1 MNENTNEEKK
11 EEKKVS
17 ENKGKEIITNNP
29 NPIPPK
35 QTKNNKDIKKKLMRM
50 MLIVVGVLVI
60 ILIIILITSLFGSRE
75 KSYEEI
81 ETDLKKAAIEYY
93 KVQSGLLPRE
103 EGETITVR
111 AKTLADAGYM
121 EPLSELREEEN
132 CSGRVEVTKVGDN
145 IIYTPYLDCEDN
157 YTTKELYKAVLEQG
171 IVTSGNGLYDLNG
184 EKVYRGDNVNNY
196 VQLDNELFRIVKVTS
211 DNKLLLILN
220 EMDSTLST
228 YYDDRYNQDRLF
240 NSGFN
245 DYRVSRINEYLDNL
259 YNNKLD
265 ISLLSKNDKEK
276 LTNFNLCIGK
286 RTPTET
292 VNNNS
297 IECSDV
303 LENQMIGLLTASD
316 YMNAS
321 LDTNCKTTTDRSC
334 QNYNYLRL
342 RNIEWWLV
350 TGNSLNNYESYVVK
364 SNGYI
369 EENTASGY
377 KKIRP
382 TIMLNNNVMIKSGDG
397 SASNPFILK

>member
-1 MNENTNEEKK
+1 MN
-11 EEKKVS
+11 
-17 ENKGKEIITNNP
+17 ENKGKEIISNTNQP
-29 NPIPPK
+29 ESPK
-35 QTKNNKDIKKKLMRM
+35 PVKDNKEMKKKLMRM
-50 MLIVVGVLVI
+50 MLIVVGILVVF
-60 ILIIILITSLFGSRE
+60 LIIILIFSFLGSGN

-81 ETDLKKAAIEYY
+81 EQDLKNAAIEYY
-93 KVQSGLLPRE
+93 EVQSGLLPRE

-111 AKTLADAGYM
+111 ANTLADAELM
-121 EPLSELREEEN
+121 KPLSELREGEN

-145 IIYTPYLDCEDN
+145 IIYTPYLECGDN

-184 EKVYRGDNVNNY
+184 EKVYRGDDVNNY
-196 VQLDNELFRIVKVTS
+196 VSLDNAIYRIVKVTP

-220 EMDSTLST
+220 EVDSTLSS
-228 YYDDRYNQDRLF
+228 YYDDRYNPTKRF

-245 DYRVSRINEYLDNL
+245 DYRISRIKEFLDDL
-259 YNNKLD
+259 YSSKND
-265 ISLLSKNDKEK
+265 IKILSKNDKEK
-276 LTNFNLCIGK
+276 LASFNLCIGK
-286 RTPTET
+286 RNATET
-292 VNNNS
+292 NNTNA

-321 LDTNCKTTTDRSC
+321 LDANCKATTDKSC

-342 RNIEWWLV
+342 KETEWWLL
-350 TGNSLNNYESYVVK
+350 TGNAANDYEAYIVK

-369 EENTASGY
+369 DINTTSGY

-382 TIMLNNNVMIKSGDG
+382 TIMLNNNVMIKSGNG

>member
-1 MNENTNEEKK
+1 MN
-11 EEKKVS
+11 
-17 ENKGKEIITNNP
+17 ENKGKEIISNTNQP
-29 NPIPPK
+29 ESPK
-35 QTKNNKDIKKKLMRM
+35 PVKDNKEMKKKLMRM
-50 MLIVVGVLVI
+50 MLIVVGILVVF
-60 ILIIILITSLFGSRE
+60 LIIILIFSFLGSGN

-81 ETDLKKAAIEYY
+81 EQDLKNAAIEYY
-93 KVQSGLLPRE
+93 EVQSGLLPRE

-111 AKTLADAGYM
+111 ANTLADAELM
-121 EPLSELREEEN
+121 KPLSELREGEN

-145 IIYTPYLDCEDN
+145 IVYTPYLDCGDN

-184 EKVYRGDNVNNY
+184 EKVYRGDDVNNY
-196 VQLDNELFRIVKVTS
+196 VSLDNAIYRIVKVTP

-220 EMDSTLST
+220 EVDSTLSS
-228 YYDDRYNQDRLF
+228 YYDDRYNPAKRF

-245 DYRVSRINEYLDNL
+245 DYRISRIKEFLDDL
-259 YNNKLD
+259 YSSKND
-265 ISLLSKNDKEK
+265 IKILSKNDKEK
-276 LTNFNLCIGK
+276 LASFNLCIGK
-286 RTPTET
+286 RNATET
-292 VNNNS
+292 NNTNA

-321 LDTNCKTTTDRSC
+321 LDANCKATTDKSC

-342 RNIEWWLV
+342 KETEWWLL
-350 TGNSLNNYESYVVK
+350 TGNAANDYEAYIVK

-369 EENTASGY
+369 DINTTSGY

-382 TIMLNNNVMIKSGDG
+382 TIMLNNNVMIKSGNG

>member
-1 MNENTNEEKK
+1 MN
-11 EEKKVS
+11 
-17 ENKGKEIITNNP
+17 ENKGKEIISNTNQP
-29 NPIPPK
+29 ESPK
-35 QTKNNKDIKKKLMRM
+35 PVKDNKEMKKKLMRM
-50 MLIVVGVLVI
+50 MLIVVGILVVF
-60 ILIIILITSLFGSRE
+60 LIIILIFSFLGSGN

-81 ETDLKKAAIEYY
+81 EQDLKNAAIEYY
-93 KVQSGLLPRE
+93 EVQSGLLPRE

-111 AKTLADAGYM
+111 ANTLADAELM
-121 EPLSELREEEN
+121 KPLSELREGEN

-145 IIYTPYLDCEDN
+145 IICTPYLECGDN

-184 EKVYRGDNVNNY
+184 EKVYRGDDVNNY
-196 VQLDNELFRIVKVTS
+196 VSLDNAIYRIVKVTP

-220 EMDSTLST
+220 EVDSTLSS
-228 YYDDRYNQDRLF
+228 YYDDRYNPAKRF

-245 DYRVSRINEYLDNL
+245 DYRISRIKEFLDDL
-259 YNNKLD
+259 YSSKND
-265 ISLLSKNDKEK
+265 IKILSKNDKEK
-276 LTNFNLCIGK
+276 LASFNLCIGK
-286 RTPTET
+286 RNATET
-292 VNNNS
+292 NNTNA

-321 LDTNCKTTTDRSC
+321 LDANCKATTDKSC

-342 RNIEWWLV
+342 KETEWWLL
-350 TGNSLNNYESYVVK
+350 TGNAANDYEAYIVK

-369 EENTASGY
+369 DINTTSGY

-382 TIMLNNNVMIKSGDG
+382 TIMLNNNVMIKSGNG

>member
-1 MNENTNEEKK
+1 MN
-11 EEKKVS
+11 
-17 ENKGKEIITNNP
+17 ENKGKEIISNTNQP
-29 NPIPPK
+29 ESPK
-35 QTKNNKDIKKKLMRM
+35 PVKDNKEMKKKLMRM
-50 MLIVVGVLVI
+50 MLIVVGILVVF
-60 ILIIILITSLFGSRE
+60 LIIILIFSFLGSGN

-81 ETDLKKAAIEYY
+81 EQDLKNAAIEYY
-93 KVQSGLLPRE
+93 EVQSGLLPRE

-111 AKTLADAGYM
+111 ANTLADAELM
-121 EPLSELREEEN
+121 KPLSELREGEN

-145 IIYTPYLDCEDN
+145 IIYTPYLECGDN

-184 EKVYRGDNVNNY
+184 EKVYRGDDVNNY
-196 VQLDNELFRIVKVTS
+196 VSLDNAIYRIVKVTP

-220 EMDSTLST
+220 EVDSTLSS
-228 YYDDRYNQDRLF
+228 YYDDRYNPAKRF

-245 DYRVSRINEYLDNL
+245 DYRISRIKEFLDDL
-259 YNNKLD
+259 YSSKND
-265 ISLLSKNDKEK
+265 IKILSKNDKEK
-276 LTNFNLCIGK
+276 LASFNLCIGK
-286 RTPTET
+286 RNATET
-292 VNNNS
+292 NNTNA

-321 LDTNCKTTTDRSC
+321 LDANCKVTTDKSC

-342 RNIEWWLV
+342 KETEWWLL
-350 TGNSLNNYESYVVK
+350 TGNAANDYEAYIVK

-369 EENTASGY
+369 DINTTSGY

-382 TIMLNNNVMIKSGDG
+382 TIMLNNNVMIKSGNG

>member
-1 MNENTNEEKK
+1 MN
-11 EEKKVS
+11 
-17 ENKGKEIITNNP
+17 ENKGKEIISNTNQP
-29 NPIPPK
+29 ESPK
-35 QTKNNKDIKKKLMRM
+35 PVKDNKEMKKKLMRM
-50 MLIVVGVLVI
+50 MLIVVGILVVF
-60 ILIIILITSLFGSRE
+60 LIIILIFSFLGSGN

-81 ETDLKKAAIEYY
+81 EQDLKNAAIEYY
-93 KVQSGLLPRE
+93 EVQSGLLPRE

-111 AKTLADAGYM
+111 ANTLADAELM
-121 EPLSELREEEN
+121 KPLSELREGEN

-145 IIYTPYLDCEDN
+145 IIYTPYLECGDN

-171 IVTSGNGLYDLNG
+171 VVTSGNGLYDLNG
-184 EKVYRGDNVNNY
+184 EKVYRGDDVNNY
-196 VQLDNELFRIVKVTS
+196 VSLDNAIYRIVKVTP

-220 EMDSTLST
+220 EVDSTLSS
-228 YYDDRYNQDRLF
+228 YYDDRYNPAKRF

-245 DYRVSRINEYLDNL
+245 DYRISRIKEFLDDL
-259 YNNKLD
+259 YSSKND
-265 ISLLSKNDKEK
+265 IKILSKNDKEK
-276 LTNFNLCIGK
+276 LASFNLCIGK
-286 RTPTET
+286 RNATET
-292 VNNNS
+292 NNTNA

-321 LDTNCKTTTDRSC
+321 LDANCKATTDKSC

-342 RNIEWWLV
+342 KETEWWLL
-350 TGNSLNNYESYVVK
+350 TGNAANDYEAYIVK

-369 EENTASGY
+369 DINTTSGY

-382 TIMLNNNVMIKSGDG
+382 TIMLNNNVMIKSGNG

>member
-1 MNENTNEEKK
+1 MN
-11 EEKKVS
+11 
-17 ENKGKEIITNNP
+17 ENKGKEIISNTNQP
-29 NPIPPK
+29 ESPK
-35 QTKNNKDIKKKLMRM
+35 PVKDNKEMKKKLMRM
-50 MLIVVGVLVI
+50 MLIVVGILVVF
-60 ILIIILITSLFGSRE
+60 LIIILIFSFLGSGN

-81 ETDLKKAAIEYY
+81 EQDLKNAAIEYY
-93 KVQSGLLPRE
+93 EVQSGLLPRE

-111 AKTLADAGYM
+111 ANTLADAELM
-121 EPLSELREEEN
+121 KPLSELREGEN

-145 IIYTPYLDCEDN
+145 IIYTPYLECGDN

-184 EKVYRGDNVNNY
+184 EKVYRGDDVNNY
-196 VQLDNELFRIVKVTS
+196 VSLDNAIYRIVKVTP

-220 EMDSTLST
+220 EVDSTLSS
-228 YYDDRYNQDRLF
+228 YYDDRYNPAKRF

-245 DYRVSRINEYLDNL
+245 DYRISRIKEFLDDL
-259 YNNKLD
+259 YSSKND
-265 ISLLSKNDKEK
+265 IKVLSKNDKEK
-276 LTNFNLCIGK
+276 LASFNLCIGK
-286 RTPTET
+286 RNATET
-292 VNNNS
+292 NNTNA

-321 LDTNCKTTTDRSC
+321 LDANCKATTDKSC

-342 RNIEWWLV
+342 KETEWWLL
-350 TGNSLNNYESYVVK
+350 TGNAANDYEAYIVK

-369 EENTASGY
+369 DINTTSGY

-382 TIMLNNNVMIKSGDG
+382 TIMLNNNVMIKSGNG

>member
-1 MNENTNEEKK
+1 MN
-11 EEKKVS
+11 
-17 ENKGKEIITNNP
+17 ENKGKEIISNTNQP
-29 NPIPPK
+29 ESPK
-35 QTKNNKDIKKKLMRM
+35 PVKDNKEMKKKLMRM
-50 MLIVVGVLVI
+50 MLIVVGILVVF
-60 ILIIILITSLFGSRE
+60 LIIILIFSFLGSGN

-81 ETDLKKAAIEYY
+81 EQDLKNAAIEYY
-93 KVQSGLLPRE
+93 EVQSGLLPRE

-111 AKTLADAGYM
+111 ANTLADAELM
-121 EPLSELREEEN
+121 KPLSELREGEN

-145 IIYTPYLDCEDN
+145 IIYTPYLECGDN
-157 YTTKELYKAVLEQG
+157 YTTKELYKAVLEQK

-184 EKVYRGDNVNNY
+184 EKVYRGDDVNNY
-196 VQLDNELFRIVKVTS
+196 VSLDNAIYRIVKVTP

-220 EMDSTLST
+220 EVDSTLSS
-228 YYDDRYNQDRLF
+228 YYDDRYNPAKRF

-245 DYRVSRINEYLDNL
+245 DYRISRIKEFLDDL
-259 YNNKLD
+259 YSSKND
-265 ISLLSKNDKEK
+265 IKILSKNDKEK
-276 LTNFNLCIGK
+276 LASFNLCIGK
-286 RTPTET
+286 RNATET
-292 VNNNS
+292 NNTNA

-321 LDTNCKTTTDRSC
+321 LDANCKATTDKSC

-342 RNIEWWLV
+342 KETEWWLL
-350 TGNSLNNYESYVVK
+350 TGNAANDYEAYIVK

-369 EENTASGY
+369 DINTTSGY

-382 TIMLNNNVMIKSGDG
+382 TIMLNNNVMIKSGNG

>member
-1 MNENTNEEKK
+1 MN
-11 EEKKVS
+11 
-17 ENKGKEIITNNP
+17 ENKGKEIISNTNQP
-29 NPIPPK
+29 ESPK
-35 QTKNNKDIKKKLMRM
+35 PVKDNKEMKKKLMRM
-50 MLIVVGVLVI
+50 MLIVVGILVVF
-60 ILIIILITSLFGSRE
+60 LIIILIFSFLGSGN

-81 ETDLKKAAIEYY
+81 EQDLKNAAIEYY
-93 KVQSGLLPRE
+93 EVQSGLLPRE

-111 AKTLADAGYM
+111 ANTLADAELM
-121 EPLSELREEEN
+121 KPLSELREGEN

-145 IIYTPYLDCEDN
+145 IIYTPYLECGDN
-157 YTTKELYKAVLEQG
+157 YNTKELYKAVLEQK

-184 EKVYRGDNVNNY
+184 EKVYRGDDVNNY
-196 VQLDNELFRIVKVTS
+196 VSLDNAIYRIVKVTP

-220 EMDSTLST
+220 EVDSTLSS
-228 YYDDRYNQDRLF
+228 YYDDRYNPTKRF

-245 DYRVSRINEYLDNL
+245 DYRISRIKEFLDDL
-259 YNNKLD
+259 YSSKND
-265 ISLLSKNDKEK
+265 IKILSKNDKEK
-276 LTNFNLCIGK
+276 LASFNLCIGK
-286 RTPTET
+286 RNATET
-292 VNNNS
+292 NNTNA

-321 LDTNCKTTTDRSC
+321 LDANCKATTDKSC

-342 RNIEWWLV
+342 KETEWWLL
-350 TGNSLNNYESYVVK
+350 TGNAANDYEAYIVK

-369 EENTASGY
+369 DINTTSGY

-382 TIMLNNNVMIKSGDG
+382 TIMLNNNVMIKSGNG

>member
-1 MNENTNEEKK
+1 MN
-11 EEKKVS
+11 
-17 ENKGKEIITNNP
+17 ENKGKEIISNTNQP
-29 NPIPPK
+29 ESPK
-35 QTKNNKDIKKKLMRM
+35 PVKDNKEMKKKLMRM
-50 MLIVVGVLVI
+50 MLIVVGILVVF
-60 ILIIILITSLFGSRE
+60 LIIILIFSFLGSGN

-81 ETDLKKAAIEYY
+81 EQDLKNAAIEYY
-93 KVQSGLLPRE
+93 EVQSGLLPRE

-111 AKTLADAGYM
+111 ANALADAELM
-121 EPLSELREEEN
+121 KPLSELREGEN

-145 IIYTPYLDCEDN
+145 IIYTPYLECGDN
-157 YTTKELYKAVLEQG
+157 YTTKELYKAVLEQK

-184 EKVYRGDNVNNY
+184 EKVYRGDDVNNY
-196 VQLDNELFRIVKVTS
+196 VSLDNAIYRIVKVTP

-220 EMDSTLST
+220 EVDSTLSS
-228 YYDDRYNQDRLF
+228 YYDDRYNPTKRF

-245 DYRVSRINEYLDNL
+245 DYRISRIKEFLDDL
-259 YNNKLD
+259 YSSKND
-265 ISLLSKNDKEK
+265 IKILSKNDKEK
-276 LTNFNLCIGK
+276 LASFNLCIGK
-286 RTPTET
+286 RNATET
-292 VNNNS
+292 NNTNA

-321 LDTNCKTTTDRSC
+321 LDANCKATTDKSC

-342 RNIEWWLV
+342 KETEWWLL
-350 TGNSLNNYESYVVK
+350 TGNAANDYEAYIVK

-369 EENTASGY
+369 DINTTSGY

-382 TIMLNNNVMIKSGDG
+382 TIMLNNNVMIKSGNG

>member
-1 MNENTNEEKK
+1 MNENKNEETKIQ
-11 EEKKVS
+11 

-35 QTKNNKDIKKKLMRM
+35 QTKNNKDIKKKLMRI
-50 MLIVVGVLVI
+50 MLIVVGILVVF
-60 ILIIILITSLFGSRE
+60 LIIILILSLFNSGN
-75 KSYEEI
+75 KTYEEI
-81 ETDLKKAAIEYY
+81 EEDLKNAAIEYY
-93 KVQSGLLPRE
+93 EVQSGLLPQE

-111 AKTLADAGYM
+111 AKTLANAGYM
-121 EPLSELREEEN
+121 DPLSELREGEN
-132 CSGRVEVTKVGDN
+132 CSGRVEVTKVGNN
-145 IIYTPYLDCEDN
+145 IIYTPYLECGDK

-171 IVTSGNGLYDLNG
+171 IVTSGNGLYDMNG
-184 EKVYRGDNVNNY
+184 EKVYRGDAVNNY
-196 VQLDNELFRIVKVTS
+196 VQLDNGIYRIVKVTS

-220 EMDSTLST
+220 EMDSTLSI

-245 DYRVSRINEYLDNL
+245 DYRVSRIYEYLNDL

-265 ISLLSKNDKEK
+265 ISLLSNKDKGK
-276 LTNFNLCIGK
+276 LTSFNLCIGK
-286 RTPTET
+286 RTPTEI

-303 LENQMIGLLTASD
+303 LENQMIGLLTVSD

-321 LDTNCKTTTDRSC
+321 LDTNCRATTDKSC

-342 RNIEWWLV
+342 SNTEWWLV

-364 SNGYI
+364 GNGYI

-377 KKIRP
+377 KKLRP
-382 TIMLNNNVMIKSGDG
+382 TVMLNNNVMIKSGSG
-397 SASNPFILK
+397 SESNPFILK

>member
-1 MNENTNEEKK
+1 MN
-11 EEKKVS
+11 
-17 ENKGKEIITNNP
+17 ENKGKEIISNTNQP
-29 NPIPPK
+29 ESPK
-35 QTKNNKDIKKKLMRM
+35 PVKDNKEMKKKLMRM
-50 MLIVVGVLVI
+50 MLIVVGILVVF
-60 ILIIILITSLFGSRE
+60 LIIILIFSFLGSGN

-81 ETDLKKAAIEYY
+81 EQELKNAAIEYY
-93 KVQSGLLPRE
+93 EVQSGLLPRE

-111 AKTLADAGYM
+111 ANTLADAELM
-121 EPLSELREEEN
+121 KPLSELREGEN

-145 IIYTPYLDCEDN
+145 IIYTPYLECGDN

-184 EKVYRGDNVNNY
+184 EKVYRGDDVNNY
-196 VQLDNELFRIVKVTS
+196 VSLDNAIYRIVKVTP

-220 EMDSTLST
+220 EVDSTLSS
-228 YYDDRYNQDRLF
+228 YYDDRYNPAKRF

-245 DYRVSRINEYLDNL
+245 DYRISRIKEFLDDL
-259 YNNKLD
+259 YSSKND
-265 ISLLSKNDKEK
+265 IKILSKNDKEK
-276 LTNFNLCIGK
+276 LASFNLCIGK
-286 RTPTET
+286 RNATET
-292 VNNNS
+292 NNTNA

-321 LDTNCKTTTDRSC
+321 LDANCKATTDKSC

-342 RNIEWWLV
+342 KETEWWLL
-350 TGNSLNNYESYVVK
+350 TGNAANDYEAYIVK

-369 EENTASGY
+369 DINTTSGY

-382 TIMLNNNVMIKSGDG
+382 TIMLNNNVMIKSGNG